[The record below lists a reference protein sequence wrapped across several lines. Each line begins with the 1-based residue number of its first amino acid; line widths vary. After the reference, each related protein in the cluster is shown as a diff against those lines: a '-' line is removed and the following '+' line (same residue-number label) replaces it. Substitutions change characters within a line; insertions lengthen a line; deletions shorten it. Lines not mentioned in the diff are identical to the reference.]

1 MSCDIYSRQ
10 YVIHYRAKTQ
20 SIQYTIRIMEVM
32 FFVHKSL
39 KRHDKKENAE
49 KKMKNYWKELKDHL
63 WDIAV
68 YCKLSFLKNSSQ
80 SYI

>member
-1 MSCDIYSRQ
+1 MSSDIYSRQ

-49 KKMKNYWKELKDHL
+49 KKMKNY
-63 WDIAV
+63 
-68 YCKLSFLKNSSQ
+68 
-80 SYI
+80 

>member
-1 MSCDIYSRQ
+1 MSSDIYSRQ

-32 FFVHKSL
+32 FFVQKSL

-49 KKMKNYWKELKDHL
+49 KKIKNYRKELKDHL
-63 WDIAV
+63 
-68 YCKLSFLKNSSQ
+68 
-80 SYI
+80 